1 MKGSVDRLL
10 KERFT
15 RLDDLNKRFGFLL
28 NVHELLTE
36 SESSDSIKESCNRV
50 GDLYNTDLDGKE
62 LYNEVIDCR
71 MLLKSRTN
79 TSITNTVEL
88 LEFIVQYGDE
98 NVFPNLRVAIQIM
111 LTVAISIASCER
123 SFSKLKLILPYL
135 RATMGQARL
144 SALAL
149 LSIERDEADNIN
161 FDHVINL
168 FADAKA
174 RKMQLRV

>member
-1 MKGSVDRLL
+1 MKGSVDRLLSEL

-28 NVHELLTE
+28 NVQELLTE

-79 TSITNTVEL
+79 TSITHAVEL
-88 LEFIVQYGDE
+88 LEFIVYS
-98 NVFPNLRVAIQIM
+98 
-111 LTVAISIASCER
+111 TVMRTFFRTCE
-123 SFSKLKLILPYL
+123 
-135 RATMGQARL
+135 
-144 SALAL
+144 
-149 LSIERDEADNIN
+149 
-161 FDHVINL
+161 
-168 FADAKA
+168 
-174 RKMQLRV
+174 